1 MPYEMD
7 PSLKKAGQKRNM
19 SKRAELR
26 NRRRK
31 IEQRNRIIIIVA
43 IVVAA
48 VGIAALFIL
57 PNLPKKA
64 DTSSVKIPENL
75 NFPQASQNT
84 LGDPN
89 APVKVE
95 EFFDFNC
102 SHCMDY
108 AMNQEDEILRKYVE
122 TGKVYYV
129 DYIYAFMAE
138 SSATTAQA
146 AYCAMDQGKYWEYKK
161 TLFYNAALGNME
173 AYSNENLTAYAIK
186 LGLDKTEFQQCFD
199 KAGYESKITE
209 NMQYGDGLGVTGT
222 PSFIVNGQ
230 LVSRDALDQAIQD
243 ALNK

>member
-1 MPYEMD
+1 MPDEVK
-7 PSLKKAGQKRNM
+7 PTVKKTGQKRNM

-26 NRRRK
+26 AKRRK
-31 IEQRNRIIIIVA
+31 TEHRNRIITIIA
-43 IVVAA
+43 IVVVA

-57 PNLPKKA
+57 PNLPKKV
-64 DTSSVKIPENL
+64 DTSSVKIPENMS
-75 NFPQASQNT
+75 FPQASQNT
-84 LGDPN
+84 MGDPN

-122 TGKVYYV
+122 TGKVYYA
-129 DYIYAFMAE
+129 DYIYAFMADT
-138 SSATTAQA
+138 SSTSGQA

-173 AYSNENLTAYAIK
+173 AYTNESLTAYAIM
-186 LGLDKTEFQQCFD
+186 LGLDKDKFQTCFD
-199 KAGYESKITE
+199 SAQYESKITE
-209 NMQYGDGLGVTGT
+209 NMQYGEGLGVTGT
-222 PSFIVNGQ
+222 PTFIVNGE